1 MERIEVRQWFGIAF
15 IVIDLST
22 RSAVGWVGDMTTH
35 TYNNAFMQY
44 AARSSSYSATAIASM
59 LRSKLRFASVLDI
72 GCATGRWLRAWSEA
86 GITDLHGVDGEYID
100 RQQLELPELM
110 FTAVNL
116 NRAFDLGRQFDLVQ
130 SLEVGEHIEESA
142 SDIFSECL
150 VRHARCYILFSAA
163 PPGQGG
169 EYHINEQPYEF
180 WRQKFEQRGFAAL
193 DAVRPAII
201 DDTKISYWYRYN
213 TLLFIRRD
221 LLPEIGRHL
230 QNKILSGDEQI
241 RDLSPFPFRV
251 RKTLVRMLPNVV
263 QHKIASLKA
272 KLLPTGRI

>member
-1 MERIEVRQWFGIAF
+1 
-15 IVIDLST
+15 
-22 RSAVGWVGDMTTH
+22 MTTH

-44 AARSSSYSATAIASM
+44 AARSSSYSATTIASM

-142 SDIFSECL
+142 SDIFAECL
-150 VRHARCYILFSAA
+150 VRHARRYILFSAA

-180 WRQKFEQRGFAAL
+180 WRQRFERRGFITF
-193 DAVRPAII
+193 DAVRPAIVH
-201 DDTKISYWYRYN
+201 DKKISYWYRYN
-213 TLLFIRRD
+213 LLLFIRRE
-221 LLPEIGRHL
+221 LLPEIPNDLREKMVHT
-230 QNKILSGDEQI
+230 NDQI
-241 RDLSPFPFRV
+241 RDLSPVAFRL
-251 RKTLVRMLPNVV
+251 RKAIVGRLPTGV
-263 QHKIASLKA
+263 QHQIARLKS
-272 KLLPTGRI
+272 KLLPTGRF